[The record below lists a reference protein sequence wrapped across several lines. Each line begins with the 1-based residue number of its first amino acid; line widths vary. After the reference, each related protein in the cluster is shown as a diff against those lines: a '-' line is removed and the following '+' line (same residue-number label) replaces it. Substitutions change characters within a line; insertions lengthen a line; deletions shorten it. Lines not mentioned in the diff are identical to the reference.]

1 MKEHERFQTLRKEKI
16 KFSLRTRLTV
26 FVGAVV
32 LVSILISFG
41 ISKLLEWLLPTSTSI
56 PLLIQLN
63 IFSLVIALLATH
75 FLSKMFFDPI
85 KELRLGMQKIA
96 DGNFDTRLETKSN
109 SEEIQ
114 ELFAGFN
121 MMAGELGATEI
132 LQTDFVSN
140 VSHEFKTPINAIEG
154 YTMLLQSTENIDET
168 ENEYI
173 EKILFNTRRL
183 SSLVSN
189 ILLLSKLENQSIQ
202 THREKY
208 ALDEQIR
215 EDILALESLWEPKNI
230 EFDVELDAVRY
241 YGNKNVLHHVWSNL
255 LSNAIKFSP
264 NDGIIKMRLFKENKR
279 IVFII
284 EDSGPGLSEEAKKHL
299 FDKFYQADT
308 SHKEEGNGLGLALVK
323 NIISLCDGEISAE
336 NIESGGC
343 RFTVTLPINQINTNS
358 KRYRF
363 NGEPIPLF
371 FNKS

>member
-1 MKEHERFQTLRKEKI
+1 MKSRERFEELRHQKI

-26 FVGAVV
+26 SVGAVV
-32 LVSILISFG
+32 LVSVLVAFG
-41 ISKLLEWLLPTSTSI
+41 LSKLLEWLVPSSTSI

-63 IFSLVIALLATH
+63 LFSLVIALIATR
-75 FLSKMFFDPI
+75 FMSKMFFDTI

-96 DGNFDTRLETKSN
+96 DGKFDTRLETKSN

-215 EDILALESLWEPKNI
+215 EDILALESLWEPKDI
-230 EFDVELDAVRY
+230 EFDVDLDAVRY

-264 NDGIIKMRLFKENKR
+264 NGGTIKMRLFKENKK
-279 IVFII
+279 IVFLI
-284 EDSGPGLSEEAKKHL
+284 EDNGPGLSEEAKKHL

-323 NIISLCDGEISAE
+323 KILFLCDGEISAE
-336 NIESGGC
+336 NMKDGGC
-343 RFTVTLPINQINTNS
+343 RFTVTLPI
-358 KRYRF
+358 
-363 NGEPIPLF
+363 
-371 FNKS
+371 KS

>member
-1 MKEHERFQTLRKEKI
+1 MKSRERFEELRHQKI

-26 FVGAVV
+26 SVGAVV
-32 LVSILISFG
+32 LVSVLVAFG
-41 ISKLLEWLLPTSTSI
+41 LSKLLEWLVPSSTSI

-63 IFSLVIALLATH
+63 LFSLVIALIATR
-75 FLSKMFFDPI
+75 FMSKMFFNLI
-85 KELRLGMQKIA
+85 KELRRGMEKIA
-96 DGNFDTRLETKSN
+96 DGKLDTRIETSSSSK
-109 SEEIQ
+109 ELQ

-121 MMAGELGATEI
+121 LTANELEATEI

-215 EDILALESLWEPKNI
+215 EDILALESLWEPKDI
-230 EFDVELDAVRY
+230 EFDVDLDAVRY

-264 NDGIIKMRLFKENKR
+264 NGGTIKMRLFKENKK
-279 IVFII
+279 IVFLIVI
-284 EDSGPGLSEEAKKHL
+284 
-299 FDKFYQADT
+299 
-308 SHKEEGNGLGLALVK
+308 
-323 NIISLCDGEISAE
+323 
-336 NIESGGC
+336 
-343 RFTVTLPINQINTNS
+343 
-358 KRYRF
+358 
-363 NGEPIPLF
+363 
-371 FNKS
+371 

>member
-1 MKEHERFQTLRKEKI
+1 MKERDIFQKYRKQKV
-16 KFSLRTRLTV
+16 KFSLRTRMIIA
-26 FVGAVV
+26 VGVIV
-32 LVSILISFG
+32 LASILISFG
-41 ISKLLEWLLPTSTSI
+41 IAKLLEWLLPFSTSI

-63 IFSLVIALLATH
+63 IFSLVIALIATH

-85 KELRLGMQKIA
+85 KELREGMQKIA
-96 DGNFDTRLETKSN
+96 DGNFDTRLETKST
-109 SEEIQ
+109 SDEIQ
-114 ELFAGFN
+114 EVFAGFN
-121 MMAGELGATEI
+121 MMAQELGSTEI

-230 EFDVELDAVRY
+230 EFDVDLDAVRY

-264 NDGIIKMRLFKENKR
+264 NGGTIKMRLFKEKEK
-279 IVFII
+279 IVFYV

-323 NIISLCDGEISAE
+323 NIVSLCDGEISAE
-336 NIESGGC
+336 NLDVGGC
-343 RFTVTLPINQINTNS
+343 RFTVTLPIN
-358 KRYRF
+358 
-363 NGEPIPLF
+363 
-371 FNKS
+371 

>member
-1 MKEHERFQTLRKEKI
+1 MKERDIFQKYRKQKV
-16 KFSLRTRLTV
+16 KFSLRTRMIIA
-26 FVGAVV
+26 VGVIV
-32 LVSILISFG
+32 LANILISFG
-41 ISKLLEWLLPTSTSI
+41 IAKLLEWLLPFSTSI

-63 IFSLVIALLATH
+63 IFSLVIALIATH

-85 KELRLGMQKIA
+85 KELREGMQKIA
-96 DGNFDTRLETKSN
+96 DGNFDTRLETKST
-109 SEEIQ
+109 SDEIQ
-114 ELFAGFN
+114 EVFAGFN
-121 MMAGELGATEI
+121 MMAQELGSTEI
-132 LQTDFVSN
+132 LQTNFVSN

-215 EDILALESLWEPKNI
+215 EDILALESLWEPKDI
-230 EFDVELDAVRY
+230 EFDVDLDAVRY

-264 NDGIIKMRLFKENKR
+264 NGGTIKMRLFKENKK
-279 IVFII
+279 IVFLI
-284 EDSGPGLSEEAKKHL
+284 EDNGPGLSEEAKKHL

-323 NIISLCDGEISAE
+323 KILFLCDGEISAE
-336 NIESGGC
+336 NMKDGGC
-343 RFTVTLPINQINTNS
+343 RFTVTLPI
-358 KRYRF
+358 
-363 NGEPIPLF
+363 
-371 FNKS
+371 KS

>member
-1 MKEHERFQTLRKEKI
+1 MKSRERFEELRHQKI

-26 FVGAVV
+26 SVGAIV
-32 LVSILISFG
+32 LVSVLVAFG
-41 ISKLLEWLLPTSTSI
+41 LSELLERLVPSSASI
-56 PLLIQLN
+56 PRLIQLI
-63 IFSLVIALLATH
+63 IFSLVIALIATR
-75 FLSKMFFDPI
+75 LMSKMFFDPI

-96 DGNFDTRLETKSN
+96 DGKFDTRLETKSN

-121 MMAGELGATEI
+121 MMANELEAPEI

-154 YTMLLQSTENIDET
+154 YTTLLQGTDNIDEI
-168 ENEYI
+168 ENGYI
-173 EKILFNTRRL
+173 EKILFNTKRL

-189 ILLLSKLENQSIQ
+189 ILLLSKLENQKIQ

-208 ALDEQIR
+208 SLDEQIR
-215 EDILALESLWEPKNI
+215 EDILALESLWEPKDI
-230 EFDVELDAVRY
+230 EFDVDLDAVRY

-264 NDGIIKMRLFKENKR
+264 NGGTIKMRLFKENEK
-279 IVFII
+279 IVFYV

-323 NIISLCDGEISAE
+323 NIVSLCDGEIFAE
-336 NIESGGC
+336 NLDVGGC
-343 RFTVTLPINQINTNS
+343 RFTVTLPIKN
-358 KRYRF
+358 
-363 NGEPIPLF
+363 
-371 FNKS
+371 

>member
-1 MKEHERFQTLRKEKI
+1 MKERDIFQKYRKQKV
-16 KFSLRTRLTV
+16 KFSLRTRMIIA
-26 FVGAVV
+26 VGVIV
-32 LVSILISFG
+32 LASILIYFG
-41 ISKLLEWLLPTSTSI
+41 IAKLLEWLLPFSTSI

-63 IFSLVIALLATH
+63 IFSLVIALIATH

-85 KELRLGMQKIA
+85 KELREGMQKIA
-96 DGNFDTRLETKSN
+96 DGNFDTRLETKST
-109 SEEIQ
+109 SDEIQ
-114 ELFAGFN
+114 EVFAGFN
-121 MMAGELGATEI
+121 MMAQELGSTEI
-132 LQTDFVSN
+132 LQTDFISN

-215 EDILALESLWEPKNI
+215 EDILALESLWEPKDI
-230 EFDVELDAVRY
+230 EFDVDLDAVRF

-264 NDGIIKMRLFKENKR
+264 NGGTIKMRLYKENEK
-279 IVFII
+279 IVFLI
-284 EDSGPGLSEEAKKHL
+284 EDNGPGLSEEAKKHL

-323 NIISLCDGEISAE
+323 KILSLCDGEISAE
-336 NIESGGC
+336 NMKDGGC
-343 RFTVTLPINQINTNS
+343 RFTVTLPIKN
-358 KRYRF
+358 
-363 NGEPIPLF
+363 
-371 FNKS
+371 

>member
-1 MKEHERFQTLRKEKI
+1 MKERDIFQKYRKQKV
-16 KFSLRTRLTV
+16 KFSLRTRMIIA
-26 FVGAVV
+26 VGVIV
-32 LVSILISFG
+32 LASILIYFG
-41 ISKLLEWLLPTSTSI
+41 IAKLLEWLLPFSTSI

-63 IFSLVIALLATH
+63 IFSLVIALIATH

-85 KELRLGMQKIA
+85 KELREGMQKIA
-96 DGNFDTRLETKSN
+96 DGNFDTRLETKST
-109 SEEIQ
+109 SDEIQ
-114 ELFAGFN
+114 EVFAGFN
-121 MMAGELGATEI
+121 MMAQELGSTEI

-215 EDILALESLWEPKNI
+215 EDILALESLWEPKDI
-230 EFDVELDAVRY
+230 EFDVDLDAVRF

-264 NDGIIKMRLFKENKR
+264 NGGTIKMRLYKENEK
-279 IVFII
+279 IVFLI
-284 EDSGPGLSEEAKKHL
+284 EDNGPGLSEEAKKHL

-323 NIISLCDGEISAE
+323 NIVSICDGEISAE
-336 NIESGGC
+336 NLDVGGC
-343 RFTVTLPINQINTNS
+343 RFTVTLPI
-358 KRYRF
+358 
-363 NGEPIPLF
+363 
-371 FNKS
+371 KS

>member
-1 MKEHERFQTLRKEKI
+1 MKSRERFEELRHQKI

-26 FVGAVV
+26 SVGAVV
-32 LVSILISFG
+32 LVSVLVAFG
-41 ISKLLEWLLPTSTSI
+41 LSELLERVVPSSASI
-56 PLLIQLN
+56 PRLIQLI
-63 IFSLVIALLATH
+63 IFSLVIAPIATR
-75 FLSKMFFDPI
+75 FMSKMFFDPI

-96 DGNFDTRLETKSN
+96 DGKFDTRLETKSN

-121 MMAGELGATEI
+121 MMANELEATEI

-173 EKILFNTRRL
+173 EKILFNTSRL

-215 EDILALESLWEPKNI
+215 EDILALESLWEPKDI
-230 EFDVELDAVRY
+230 EFDVDLDAVRY

-264 NDGIIKMRLFKENKR
+264 NGGTIKMRLFKENKK
-279 IVFII
+279 IVFLI
-284 EDSGPGLSEEAKKHL
+284 EDNGPGLSEEAKKHL

-323 NIISLCDGEISAE
+323 KILFLCDGEISAE
-336 NIESGGC
+336 NMKDGGC
-343 RFTVTLPINQINTNS
+343 RFTVTLPI
-358 KRYRF
+358 
-363 NGEPIPLF
+363 
-371 FNKS
+371 KS

>member
-1 MKEHERFQTLRKEKI
+1 MKSRERFEELRHQKI

-26 FVGAVV
+26 SVGAVV
-32 LVSILISFG
+32 LVSVLVAFG
-41 ISKLLEWLLPTSTSI
+41 LSKLLEWLVPSSTSI

-63 IFSLVIALLATH
+63 LFSLVIALIATR
-75 FLSKMFFDPI
+75 FMSKMFFDTI

-96 DGNFDTRLETKSN
+96 DGKFDTRLETKSN

-215 EDILALESLWEPKNI
+215 EDILTLESLWEPKDI
-230 EFDVELDAVRY
+230 EFDVDLDTVRY

-264 NDGIIKMRLFKENKR
+264 NGGTIKMRLFKENKK
-279 IVFII
+279 IVFLI
-284 EDSGPGLSEEAKKHL
+284 EDNGPGLSEEAKKHL

-336 NIESGGC
+336 NLDVGGC
-343 RFTVTLPINQINTNS
+343 RFTVTLPI
-358 KRYRF
+358 
-363 NGEPIPLF
+363 
-371 FNKS
+371 

>member
-1 MKEHERFQTLRKEKI
+1 MKEHERFQTLRKEKV

-56 PLLIQLN
+56 PLLIQFN

-96 DGNFDTRLETKSN
+96 DGNFDTRLETKSS

-215 EDILALESLWEPKNI
+215 EDILALESLWEPKDI
-230 EFDVELDAVRY
+230 EFDVDLDAVRY

-264 NDGIIKMRLFKENKR
+264 NGGIIKMRLFKENER

-284 EDSGPGLSEEAKKHL
+284 EDNGPGLSEEAKKHL

-308 SHKEEGNGLGLALVK
+308 SHKEEGNRLGLALVK
-323 NIISLCDGEISAE
+323 NIVSLCDGEISAE
-336 NIESGGC
+336 NLDVGGC
-343 RFTVTLPINQINTNS
+343 RFTVTLPI
-358 KRYRF
+358 
-363 NGEPIPLF
+363 
-371 FNKS
+371 

>member
-1 MKEHERFQTLRKEKI
+1 MKSRERFEELRHQKI

-26 FVGAVV
+26 SVGAVV
-32 LVSILISFG
+32 LVSVLVAFG
-41 ISKLLEWLLPTSTSI
+41 LSKLLEWLVPSSSSI

-63 IFSLVIALLATH
+63 LFSLVIALIATR
-75 FLSKMFFDPI
+75 FMSKMFFNPI
-85 KELRLGMQKIA
+85 KELRRGMEKIA
-96 DGNFDTRLETKSN
+96 DGKFDTRIETSSSSK
-109 SEEIQ
+109 ELQ

-121 MMAGELGATEI
+121 MMAQELGSTEI

-154 YTMLLQSTENIDET
+154 YTMLLQSTENIDEV

-202 THREKY
+202 TGQERY
-208 ALDEQIR
+208 SLDEQIR
-215 EDILALESLWEPKNI
+215 EGILALEAAWEPKNI
-230 EFDVELDAVRY
+230 EFDVDLDSVVY
-241 YGNKNVLHHVWSNL
+241 LGNKNIMHHVWSNL

-264 NDGIIKMRLFKENKR
+264 NGGTVKMRLKKKDGKVIF
-279 IVFII
+279 VL
-284 EDSGPGLSEEAKKHL
+284 EDQGPGLSEEAQKHL

-323 NIISLCDGEISAE
+323 NILSLCGGEISAE
-336 NIESGGC
+336 NITEGGC
-343 RFTVTLPINQINTNS
+343 RFTVTLSN
-358 KRYRF
+358 
-363 NGEPIPLF
+363 
-371 FNKS
+371 

>member
-1 MKEHERFQTLRKEKI
+1 MKSRERFEELRHQKI

-26 FVGAVV
+26 SVGAVV
-32 LVSILISFG
+32 LVSVLVAFG
-41 ISKLLEWLLPTSTSI
+41 LSKLLEWLVPSSTSI

-63 IFSLVIALLATH
+63 LFSLVIALIATR
-75 FLSKMFFDPI
+75 FMSKMFFDHI

-96 DGNFDTRLETKSN
+96 DGKFDTRLETKSN

-215 EDILALESLWEPKNI
+215 EDILALESLWEPKDI
-230 EFDVELDAVRY
+230 EFDVDLDAVRY

-264 NDGIIKMRLFKENKR
+264 NGGTIKMRLYKENEK
-279 IVFII
+279 IVFLIV
-284 EDSGPGLSEEAKKHL
+284 DNGPGLSEEAKKHL

-323 NIISLCDGEISAE
+323 KILSLCDGEISAE
-336 NIESGGC
+336 NLDVGGC
-343 RFTVTLPINQINTNS
+343 RFTVTLPI
-358 KRYRF
+358 
-363 NGEPIPLF
+363 
-371 FNKS
+371 